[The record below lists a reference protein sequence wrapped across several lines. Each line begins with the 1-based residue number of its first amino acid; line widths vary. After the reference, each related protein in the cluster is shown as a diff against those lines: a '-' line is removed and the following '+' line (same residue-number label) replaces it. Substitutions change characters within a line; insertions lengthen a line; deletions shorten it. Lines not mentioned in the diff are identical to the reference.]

1 MILIDSQKLFN
12 TIDHQMLIKKMNY
25 LQFLKTVIAWFKS
38 YLSEQKFKK
47 ISTLVTPAYQT

>member
-1 MILIDSQKLFN
+1 MILIDSQKLLN
-12 TIDHQMLIKKMNY
+12 NIDPQMVIKKMKY
-25 LQFLKTVIAWFKS
+25 LQFSKTVIAWLKS

>member
-12 TIDHQMLIKKMNY
+12 NIDPQMVIKKMKY
-25 LQFLKTVIAWFKS
+25 VQFSKTVIAWLKS